1 MEGLAFSFFPSFY
14 EFGRG
19 LADEARLAFY
29 DAILA
34 YFFDNVAPAADN
46 PAYSV
51 FVLVKPII
59 DKSRMRK
66 RAARIGGSTKGAS
79 KARLGNHNASKPQS
93 KTQAKR
99 KGVGVGVGEGEG
111 EGIGKGIIA
120 PQDPPMGGFD
130 TKSAF
135 AEFWAAYPS
144 SCPRKVDK
152 KKCVDKF
159 NRVLRSAKD
168 PSATF
173 AAIMSGLATW
183 KRSSLWAEPQFIRAP
198 LVWLNSESWNDAP
211 IDADTPAAE
220 NPDASLDAEKRVQ
233 EALAQG
239 RAITSRLYGPDA
251 QEGGK

>member
-1 MEGLAFSFFPSFY
+1 MEDLAFSFFPSFY

-66 RAARIGGSTKGAS
+66 HAARIGGRKG
-79 KARLGNHNASKPQS
+79 RGVTRNTGNHFAAKPDS
-93 KTQAKR
+93 KTKAKQKR
-99 KGVGVGVGEGEG
+99 VGEGEG

-144 SCPRKVDK
+144 FCPRKVDK